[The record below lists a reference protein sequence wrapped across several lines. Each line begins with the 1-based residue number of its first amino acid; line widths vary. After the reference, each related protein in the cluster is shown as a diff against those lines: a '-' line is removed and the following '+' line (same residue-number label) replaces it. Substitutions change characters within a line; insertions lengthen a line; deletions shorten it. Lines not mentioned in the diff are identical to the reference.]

1 MMLREKGV
9 LLLHH
14 SLHTSFPKVTTDC
27 LWRDGVVLDVLK
39 CLGDLDSI
47 LSLSSS
53 NKMNSMTHVSRS
65 NDGWTTTREL
75 G

>member
-1 MMLREKGV
+1 MTLREKGV
-9 LLLHH
+9 FLLHH
-14 SLHTSFPKVTTDC
+14 ILHTSFPKVTMDC
-27 LWRDGVVLDVLK
+27 LGRDGVVLDVLK

-47 LSLSSS
+47 LSLFSS

-65 NDGWTTTREL
+65 NNGWMTTREL

>member
-9 LLLHH
+9 FLLHH
-14 SLHTSFPKVTTDC
+14 SLHTSFPKVMMDC
-27 LWRDGVVLDVLK
+27 LGRDGVLLDVLK

-53 NKMNSMTHVSRS
+53 NKINSMTHVSRS
-65 NDGWTTTREL
+65 NDGWMTTREL